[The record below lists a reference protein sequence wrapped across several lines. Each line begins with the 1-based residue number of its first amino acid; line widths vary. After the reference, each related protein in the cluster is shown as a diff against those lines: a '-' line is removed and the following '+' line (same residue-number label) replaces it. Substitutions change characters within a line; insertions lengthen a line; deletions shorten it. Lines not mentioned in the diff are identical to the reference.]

1 MYNYFQALVV
11 TEKKRPIIKESWKT
25 HPGIKALCNTIVECW
40 DQDAEARVSASCVM
54 ERIQAIQKD
63 DNNATSSNLE
73 LPS

>member
-1 MYNYFQALVV
+1 MQDLVINQRL
-11 TEKKRPIIKESWKT
+11 RPQFREDWSQQHSAMQKLMRTAE
-25 HPGIKALCNTIVECW
+25 ECW
-40 DQDAEARVSASCVM
+40 DQDSEARISASCVM